1 MRVTIARRHFYFHRI
16 EVEQA
21 LSPVVPEPVTG
32 ASVEIGGTTYP
43 LMQVGAVIT
52 RQDRRDFTSGEVLRA
67 MQALGFPCRTSPS
80 APVLPSAPPADD
92 PAETRD
98 DTSSAAPSGT
108 PSAAGD

>member
-21 LSPVVPEPVTG
+21 MNAVVPEPVTG
-32 ASVEIGGTTYP
+32 ASVDIGGTTYP

-67 MQALGFPCRTSPS
+67 MQALGFPVRTSPS
-80 APVLPSAPPADD
+80 AAPSA
-92 PAETRD
+92 
-98 DTSSAAPSGT
+98 SSALSE
-108 PSAAGD
+108 SAALSESSAPTND